1 MNGIQ
6 EVRGS
11 TPLASTMNINQ
22 LYITLCRNHD
32 KPLLIMLPNGEF
44 VPENFH
50 VTEVGKV
57 TKQFIDCGGTERETI
72 ACVLQV
78 WVANDVDH
86 RLKSNKLAKILE
98 LAEPLVG
105 ATNGHLPVEIEY
117 GSEYV
122 SQYPLGD
129 VEVTPGGLLFVLG
142 AKKTACL
149 APDKC
154 GVIGC
159 C

>member
-1 MNGIQ
+1 MNLQ
-6 EVRGS
+6 DFYMTLDR
-11 TPLASTMNINQ
+11 NI
-22 LYITLCRNHD
+22 D
-32 KPLLIMLPNGEF
+32 KPLHIMLPNGEF
-44 VPENFH
+44 VPEHFH

-57 TKQFIDCGGTERETI
+57 TKQFVDCGGTKRETT

-78 WVANDVDH
+78 WVANDIDH
-86 RLKSNKLAKILE
+86 RLRSSKLVKILKM
-98 LAEPLVG
+98 AESTLGPPWEI
-105 ATNGHLPVEIEY
+105 PVEIEY

-129 VEVTPGGLLFVLG
+129 VEVTPKGLLFVLG

-154 GVIGC
+154 GVSGC
-159 C
+159 